1 MTNENDADI
10 ERSNDYFMMMQA
22 KKQFEKS
29 IKSEITEI
37 RYLSIMMKFNFIDEN
52 GLKEKINK
60 NR

>member
-10 ERSNDYFMMMQA
+10 ERSNDYYMMMQA

>member
-1 MTNENDADI
+1 
-10 ERSNDYFMMMQA
+10 MMMQA